1 MLFGRPHLPVG
12 GSMLFQKKRRQLL
25 AQEDGHVLPLGERDQ
40 LILVRLAKHP
50 FKRLARAKQPPL
62 AKCFPILPAQ
72 K

>member
-1 MLFGRPHLPVG
+1 MFVGRPHLPISR
-12 GSMLFQKKRRQLL
+12 SMLLQKKCRQLL
-25 AQEDGHVLPLGERDQ
+25 AQKDGHVLPLSKRHQ

-62 AKCFPILPAQ
+62 AKCLPILPAQ